1 MSFSSANSVQDDITD
16 QCGLTKAGLEE
27 YNIRANSFYD
37 NPVMYHH
44 QKQSS
49 YAQSEGYHSYVSSSD
64 STSATPFL
72 DRLRQE
78 SELLSRPTHHWSQND
93 LSSLASNSVTSSPTS
108 LSCTRDE
115 HNETH
120 QQQKNGSEST
130 SSTETLKWLGSM
142 SDISEV
148 SHATGFSAISES
160 VSTSQLIVHSSRV
173 LTPKRHQSE
182 SVLFPNDEPHN
193 SQLTNNSLCTTSY
206 HHQPCSPSLEHQHQ
220 QSLSDNTL
228 ITKHQ
233 HSPSYPPIHNS
244 HTLFSQSSASS
255 SSSSLHKSK
264 SSSLATKLDEQTTT
278 TRDLSSHKSS
288 ISVTISS
295 SEAVV
300 TISPY
305 PPPLPPLKL
314 TTTEKKNASPLSP
327 SRSHMLSNSTSS
339 LAKANTRT
347 TISASLDSL
356 ADNKLATPAC
366 GAYRSN
372 HRLFPISTYTEP
384 VHSNTSQYVRHPKP
398 QYSTELQKPPP
409 KPSKL
414 SSSNYPQPSWQS
426 VAALISDFE
435 RSNDHEQSVQKY
447 SYLDPNKTQRVP
459 NPALKALQKNAVQS
473 YFERQQQQQQQ
484 QQSPQPSH
492 ESLSPKSYHP
502 STRPCSL
509 QNSSP
514 SSELSIVSQ
523 AFLRNSLPS
532 NYVPNVAV
540 TTQRPTRGDQEAI
553 KPPPPPPRS
562 RTAAP
567 TLLRRSSSA
576 SDYAEFRDQFTSASQ
591 EKLQSQSIKNITNA
605 EKFSFNDC
613 GMPPPPPPPRGMTSM
628 PMRRTSSASEYAAIR
643 DKVLLQQAA
652 ALAHQQ
658 LHPHQHSI
666 TTTSSHHQAFI
677 SHHHHHHHHHNNF
690 IVPLSGLVD
699 GWAPERPPKNPNL
712 RVPSPD
718 LPPPPALESDSTFSD
733 EPLPPPPPEILQR
746 QAPLNE
752 TLPEL
757 MPKSISPNRRNSF
770 AGASLRKANFF
781 GRSTSNE
788 NNSTVPPLI
797 PRKPASIE
805 ILQVAR
811 PLTTTLT
818 QLHCAKVHLQQQKL
832 SNTPP
837 EMQRSTIFSS
847 SIRKRPHN
855 LALSAIPSI
864 QENAVMNTIGSLL
877 PSGINNSSNVLEI
890 SPPPPPLMP
899 RITSLTTAANGS
911 TNTTPINHKI
921 RCNSKASYLPRQSL
935 EKQTSSD
942 PDRGSYKMTLHSNED
957 LVATKIASHDI
968 LTQNGKLPNN
978 LPDVLPLGVKLQ
990 PTLCGTSTAATSLN
1004 NSSMLRSGSNNNL
1017 ASTSPTQQ
1025 QTADTLPNVF
1035 AGYPQQRHTAPVLN
1049 TFSLSASYNRSQ
1061 SLVDADSVNNNLT
1074 TNIAGTNNN
1083 HNHIPNRYIM
1093 TALAVDSKTALM
1105 NLEVTREG
1113 SAPPPIIA
1121 SQHHKLLNSFT
1132 DDHLMHDERI
1142 SQHSSSSSSL
1152 NSNQT
1157 SNESES
1163 KIFRAELVNTT
1174 LPNSPN
1180 ISKKAVIRQESLREN
1195 IEKITQLQ
1203 SQLMSA
1209 HISDNLLMSGFGVTS
1224 NYNNNIKSSL
1234 INNQIIDRQKTSEE
1248 TEKKSLVDCTQ
1259 VHAGEN
1265 NKEYHINAKKRAA
1278 ETRAITS
1285 DGTEMEMKK
1294 AIFSPKPDPVECK
1307 ESKEEKNILSQLDSN
1322 TDSLKLIQR
1331 SELILRVN
1339 PSTVEVASQTED
1351 DFNHSHNDSDMQ
1363 RMTDNHNTSK
1373 ETSPETPLHTTLQP
1387 RQIHSIELDCEKR
1400 SQELA
1405 RMLPPNDN
1413 LILMLA
1419 PPGRKTVTD
1428 YVSQLYN
1435 SNVPMRPSKRDVGT
1449 STLTRNNQL
1458 KLEQQ
1463 GIASE
1468 RLEKV
1473 ELQLSEIEVNTAT
1486 ENCDKIK
1493 NKVDELIHQLN
1504 NKINILTKEKT
1515 ALDEEAT
1522 FNDELGN
1529 NLIEKLAD
1537 NVRPTEASKGRAY
1550 ITDVGHITG
1559 LLLSLSERL
1568 AKTENQ
1574 LYAIGEAS
1582 NEKQCLETKRD
1593 RLFEQLSEAK
1603 QLKEDIER
1611 RGASVTQLLER
1622 NLNAEELAAFEYFIN
1637 MKAKLITDGRDI
1649 TDKIK
1654 KTQEL
1659 LTALNETLIQS
1670 DC

>member
-1 MSFSSANSVQDDITD
+1 MPLICHHPPPLDPKTSIGSSNDTDRRRQSDLLPIYCGGSSRNCTATKQVRDDITD

-193 SQLTNNSLCTTSY
+193 SQLTNNSLCTTNY
-206 HHQPCSPSLEHQHQ
+206 HHQACSPSLEHQHQ

-255 SSSSLHKSK
+255 SSSSSLHKNK
-264 SSSLATKLDEQTTT
+264 SSSLATQLNEQTTAS
-278 TRDLSSHKSS
+278 RDLSSHKSS

-314 TTTEKKNASPLSP
+314 TTAEKKNASPLSP

-356 ADNKLATPAC
+356 ADNKLATSAC

-484 QQSPQPSH
+484 QQSPQPSR

-514 SSELSIVSQ
+514 NSELSIVSQ

-540 TTQRPTRGDQEAI
+540 TTQRPSRGDQEAI

-562 RTAAP
+562 RAAAP

-628 PMRRTSSASEYAAIR
+628 PPRRTSSASEYAAIR

-712 RVPSPD
+712 RIPSPD

-781 GRSTSNE
+781 GRSTSTE
-788 NNSTVPPLI
+788 NNSSVPPLI

-855 LALSAIPSI
+855 LALSSIPSI

-877 PSGINNSSNVLEI
+877 PSGTNSSSNILEI

-899 RITSLTTAANGS
+899 RITSLTTASNGS
-911 TNTTPINHKI
+911 TNTSPINHKI
-921 RCNSKASYLPRQSL
+921 R
-935 EKQTSSD
+935 
-942 PDRGSYKMTLHSNED
+942 
-957 LVATKIASHDI
+957 
-968 LTQNGKLPNN
+968 
-978 LPDVLPLGVKLQ
+978 
-990 PTLCGTSTAATSLN
+990 
-1004 NSSMLRSGSNNNL
+1004 
-1017 ASTSPTQQ
+1017 
-1025 QTADTLPNVF
+1025 
-1035 AGYPQQRHTAPVLN
+1035 
-1049 TFSLSASYNRSQ
+1049 
-1061 SLVDADSVNNNLT
+1061 
-1074 TNIAGTNNN
+1074 
-1083 HNHIPNRYIM
+1083 
-1093 TALAVDSKTALM
+1093 
-1105 NLEVTREG
+1105 
-1113 SAPPPIIA
+1113 
-1121 SQHHKLLNSFT
+1121 
-1132 DDHLMHDERI
+1132 
-1142 SQHSSSSSSL
+1142 
-1152 NSNQT
+1152 
-1157 SNESES
+1157 
-1163 KIFRAELVNTT
+1163 
-1174 LPNSPN
+1174 
-1180 ISKKAVIRQESLREN
+1180 
-1195 IEKITQLQ
+1195 
-1203 SQLMSA
+1203 
-1209 HISDNLLMSGFGVTS
+1209 
-1224 NYNNNIKSSL
+1224 
-1234 INNQIIDRQKTSEE
+1234 
-1248 TEKKSLVDCTQ
+1248 
-1259 VHAGEN
+1259 
-1265 NKEYHINAKKRAA
+1265 
-1278 ETRAITS
+1278 
-1285 DGTEMEMKK
+1285 
-1294 AIFSPKPDPVECK
+1294 
-1307 ESKEEKNILSQLDSN
+1307 
-1322 TDSLKLIQR
+1322 
-1331 SELILRVN
+1331 
-1339 PSTVEVASQTED
+1339 
-1351 DFNHSHNDSDMQ
+1351 
-1363 RMTDNHNTSK
+1363 
-1373 ETSPETPLHTTLQP
+1373 
-1387 RQIHSIELDCEKR
+1387 
-1400 SQELA
+1400 
-1405 RMLPPNDN
+1405 
-1413 LILMLA
+1413 
-1419 PPGRKTVTD
+1419 
-1428 YVSQLYN
+1428 
-1435 SNVPMRPSKRDVGT
+1435 
-1449 STLTRNNQL
+1449 
-1458 KLEQQ
+1458 
-1463 GIASE
+1463 
-1468 RLEKV
+1468 
-1473 ELQLSEIEVNTAT
+1473 
-1486 ENCDKIK
+1486 
-1493 NKVDELIHQLN
+1493 
-1504 NKINILTKEKT
+1504 
-1515 ALDEEAT
+1515 
-1522 FNDELGN
+1522 
-1529 NLIEKLAD
+1529 
-1537 NVRPTEASKGRAY
+1537 
-1550 ITDVGHITG
+1550 
-1559 LLLSLSERL
+1559 
-1568 AKTENQ
+1568 
-1574 LYAIGEAS
+1574 
-1582 NEKQCLETKRD
+1582 
-1593 RLFEQLSEAK
+1593 
-1603 QLKEDIER
+1603 
-1611 RGASVTQLLER
+1611 
-1622 NLNAEELAAFEYFIN
+1622 
-1637 MKAKLITDGRDI
+1637 
-1649 TDKIK
+1649 
-1654 KTQEL
+1654 
-1659 LTALNETLIQS
+1659 
-1670 DC
+1670 